1 MLNHVSETD
10 PPAASSRH
18 RKRDEARRN
27 LLRAGLDEF
36 LAYGFA
42 AASTRRITAD
52 AGVSHG
58 LLFHNFSSKAGLYLE
73 LVRFGLSEV
82 AVDAETAAAQ
92 PLEFFGDTA
101 RKMLAMLHEQ
111 PRTARVFVFMDYAAS
126 RPGLVPEVDTLMGE
140 YDVVQTSAPVIEAG
154 QAAGEI
160 RGGSPQALS
169 LVFWAALQGVA
180 REAFIDST
188 AELPDADWLLDLLR
202 PRRSAP

>member
-1 MLNHVSETD
+1 M
-10 PPAASSRH
+10 PPTPAGSSRD
-18 RKRDEARRN
+18 RQRDETRGR

-42 AASTRRITAD
+42 AASTRRITAA
-52 AGVSHG
+52 AGVSNG

-73 LVRFGLSEV
+73 LVRFGVSEV

-101 RKMLAMLHEQ
+101 RRMLTMLGEH

-140 YDVVQTSAPVIEAG
+140 YDVVQTSVPIIEAG

-160 RGGSPQALS
+160 RDGSPQALS
-169 LVFWAALQGVA
+169 LAFWAALQGVA

-188 AELPDADWLLDLLR
+188 LELPDPDWLLDLLR